1 MGDINKDE
9 EFFYD
14 ESVASMLAD
23 FKHNLPDLAKESL
36 EIKTPKTEEIS
47 RVFQGLLDNFNKKHN
62 LHLQVNFNDL
72 FSNLSKLQEGNN
84 LKLVQLYI
92 SDVWNTFRV
101 AFFIR
106 ILQALCLLAEKI
118 SDPVRLLDAT
128 TSPEQDFALIDKLFD
143 FINRISILGRDIGI
157 FDVDSE
163 LTRIHRMEQSKQN
176 ELSSDNAKVLQIL
189 QALGKSLG
197 YGTEN
202 KSE

>member
-1 MGDINKDE
+1 METKDE
-9 EFFYD
+9 DFFYD
-14 ESVASMLAD
+14 ESVASMLSD
-23 FKHNLPDLAKESL
+23 FKNNLPDLAKEKLTLAVPKSETVTKTFEELL
-36 EIKTPKTEEIS
+36 E
-47 RVFQGLLDNFNKKHN
+47 NFNKKHN

-84 LKLVQLYI
+84 LRLVELYL

-106 ILQALCLLAEKI
+106 ILQSLFILSDKLASPE
-118 SDPVRLLDAT
+118 RLMDVT
-128 TSPEQDFALIDKLFD
+128 TTAEQDFALIDKLFD